1 MKLKHL
7 IGGAF
12 FIGVRTMK
20 LSERILKE
28 QKKLLQKKSEK
39 MSHRD
44 WEEIMGMNRDT
55 FSRKR
60 GGAITKKNKG
70 SV

>member
-1 MKLKHL
+1 
-7 IGGAF
+7 
-12 FIGVRTMK
+12 MK